1 MQFIWEKDS
10 PSKFKEILRSPDL
23 QMLIREFIIDDAP
36 IKDINSALG
45 KVENILIT
53 AAKNAL
59 RKKHKKIKSSS
70 NKKWFDK
77 ECRLKKHDLRKLSNQ
92 KHRDPLKANLRE
104 RYHTVL
110 TEYKTPLCRK
120 RTEYYSSKIT
130 ELEESTENPDKQ
142 RFWQCLKSM
151 DDTRKEK
158 HDLSPFNFGGN
169 LA

>member
-59 RKKHKKIKSSS
+59 R
-70 NKKWFDK
+70 
-77 ECRLKKHDLRKLSNQ
+77 
-92 KHRDPLKANLRE
+92 
-104 RYHTVL
+104 
-110 TEYKTPLCRK
+110 
-120 RTEYYSSKIT
+120 
-130 ELEESTENPDKQ
+130 
-142 RFWQCLKSM
+142 
-151 DDTRKEK
+151 
-158 HDLSPFNFGGN
+158 
-169 LA
+169 